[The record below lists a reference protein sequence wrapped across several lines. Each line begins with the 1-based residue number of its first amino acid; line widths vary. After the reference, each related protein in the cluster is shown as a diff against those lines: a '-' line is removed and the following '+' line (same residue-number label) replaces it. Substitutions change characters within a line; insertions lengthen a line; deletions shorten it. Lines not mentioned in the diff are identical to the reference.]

1 MTAPDHPA
9 IEDCLFHYTS
19 TLGLLGILEKQCIY
33 ATDSAFLNDS
43 SEMFYGGRALE
54 QHLNNL
60 IGHHELQNY
69 PAGSDERRRLGLRH
83 EARDWLATFNNADY
97 DLAGPAWTVFDGATY
112 ISCFTEKPDQLS
124 QWRGYGGLGYSIGFT
139 KESLNRLT
147 IEGTGTLAGDV
158 LKVGYGERGLQEL
171 CRETA
176 IYFNSVP
183 LAPITTS
190 ALGDTLDY
198 ILPRLASVKHPAFEE
213 ELEWRITV
221 SEYKRPA
228 RPLYFREGNRLVPY
242 IKLKF
247 DPSDIAFVYIG
258 PGGDIQDTR
267 ALRALLGAL
276 RYDPARV
283 WIQPSPAPYRR

>member
-1 MTAPDHPA
+1 MTAPDHPD

-19 TLGLLGILEKQCIY
+19 TLGLLGILEKKCIY

-60 IGHHELQNY
+60 IGHHELQNH
-69 PAGSDERRRLGLRH
+69 PPGSEQRRRLGLRV
-83 EARDWLATFNNADY
+83 EARNWLAQFNNGDY
-97 DLAGPAWTVFDGATY
+97 DLAGPAFTVFDGATY

-139 KESLNRLT
+139 KEALNRLT
-147 IEGTGTLAGDV
+147 IEGAGTPAGEA
-158 LKVGYGERGLQEL
+158 LKMSYGEEGLAEL
-171 CRETA
+171 RRDVA
-176 IYFNSVP
+176 IYFDTRP
-183 LAPITTS
+183 LTPTTTS

-213 ELEWRITV
+213 ELEWRVSV
-221 SEYKRPA
+221 SEYKRPV

-247 DPSDIAFVYIG
+247 DSSDIAFVYIG

-267 ALRALLGAL
+267 ALRVLLATLG
-276 RYDPARV
+276 YDPARV